1 VEGETRN
8 GRGRAGGGLTDL
20 DGGDAEAA
28 GLEDDPDAAGR
39 DALPEPADH
48 AAGHQHVLHD
58 AFGGSISWRAGGRA
72 RGARGRLSLTRSSR
86 RGTRAVGGGAL
97 PRRGGT
103 EGRGKRRRDGMGNGR
118 MGELV
123 FIFIFLFG

>member
-1 VEGETRN
+1 MLERRHGSGIDVEVRI
-8 GRGRAGGGLTDL
+8 DL

-39 DALPEPADH
+39 HALPEPAHH

-58 AFGGSISWRAGGRA
+58 AFGGRSPPGGRA
-72 RGARGRLSLTRSSR
+72 RGARGRLTHAVESKRE
-86 RGTRAVGGGAL
+86 RAVGGGAL

-103 EGRGKRRRDGMGNGR
+103 EGRGGKRRRDGMGNGR

-123 FIFIFLFG
+123 LFYFFG

>member
-39 DALPEPADH
+39 HALPEPAHH

-58 AFGGSISWRAGGRA
+58 AFGGRSPPGGRA
-72 RGARGRLSLTRSSR
+72 RGARGRLTHAVESKRDEGGWR
-86 RGTRAVGGGAL
+86 RCLAAA
-97 PRRGGT
+97 
-103 EGRGKRRRDGMGNGR
+103 RRDGGAWEAKARWEMGKWPNGR
-118 MGELV
+118 VGFILFFLV
-123 FIFIFLFG
+123 RG